1 MYITPN
7 LETDRLI
14 LKRVTDENF
23 LKVYEYDFTRLRDIN
38 WEFKYVKNDPEKIR
52 GFETYAD
59 EERKKMY

>member
-38 WEFKYVKNDPEKIR
+38 
-52 GFETYAD
+52 
-59 EERKKMY
+59 